1 VTGAYVR
8 GYAAADE
15 ADVVGVWNA
24 AMASDPIAPA
34 VFRRKVLLD
43 PNFDPASCLVAEA
56 DAAIRGFVLA
66 LGRRVPFFNQGLQ
79 PDEGWI
85 TAFGVHPDWQRR
97 KIGSQLLAATVQR
110 LCEQGRTTV
119 SVSPYVPNYF
129 IPGVDVGAYAP
140 ALAFL
145 QRHAFIEVSR
155 PLSMRAELTGFRVP
169 ESIAQ
174 LAGRLASEGL
184 DVRPAEPADI
194 VPVLEFVR
202 QHFSWDWYREA
213 AEIFGDLFVGDPR
226 QVNLLVAT
234 QSGDVVGYAQ
244 HRAERFGPFGVSP
257 ALRSRGIGRVLLAR
271 TLVEMLKRGYHAA
284 WFLWTGDNAAR
295 LYAQCGFHEVR
306 RFAVMR
312 RSLRT
317 DR

>member
-1 VTGAYVR
+1 MTRAFVR

-15 ADVVGVWNA
+15 ADLVGVWNA

-43 PNFDPASCLVAEA
+43 PNFDAAGCLVAEA
-56 DAAIRGFVLA
+56 DGAIRGFVLS
-66 LGRRVPFFNQGLQ
+66 LGRRVPFFNEGLQ
-79 PDEGWI
+79 ADEAWI
-85 TAFGVHPDWQRR
+85 TAFGVHPEWQRR
-97 KIGSQLLAATVQR
+97 KIGSQLLEATVQR

-119 SVSPYVPNYF
+119 SVSPYVPYYF
-129 IPGVDVGAYAP
+129 IPGVDVAVYAP

-145 QRHAFIEVSR
+145 QRHAFVEVSR
-155 PLSMRAELTGFRVP
+155 PLSMHAELTGFHIP
-169 ESIAQ
+169 DSILQTA
-174 LAGRLASEGL
+174 ARLASEGL

-202 QHFSWDWYREA
+202 QHFSWDWHREA
-213 AEIFGDLFVGDPR
+213 AEIFADLFAGDPR

-234 QSGDVVGYAQ
+234 QAGEVVGYAQ
-244 HRAERFGPFGVSP
+244 HRAERFGPFGVNP

-284 WFLWTGDNAAR
+284 WSLWTGDNAAR

-306 RFAVMR
+306 RFAVMK
-312 RSLRT
+312 RSIRT